1 MKKQEDKQMTGVHA
15 SGKVAQARHGVI
27 EEKGNVVKANVC
39 VCVCVCVYHFLGV
52 DKLQKKKKKENIAIQ
67 NQPMNTEPPHL

>member
-39 VCVCVCVYHFLGV
+39 VCVCVCVCVYHFLGV
-52 DKLQKKKKKENIAIQ
+52 DKLQKKKKKKIKYFN
-67 NQPMNTEPPHL
+67 L